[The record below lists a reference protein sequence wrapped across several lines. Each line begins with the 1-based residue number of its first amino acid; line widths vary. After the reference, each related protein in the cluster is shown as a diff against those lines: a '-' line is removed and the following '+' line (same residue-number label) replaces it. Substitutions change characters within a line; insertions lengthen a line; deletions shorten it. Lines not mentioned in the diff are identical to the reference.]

1 MRKKKRMTGR
11 VKAGQRLRRTRKRAP
26 LQQHGTN
33 AQLPLNLQQ
42 LELGLKQAMLELQT
56 NSRVGTLTAVRTII
70 DFIGSVPKLR
80 TQNLKTPMVVLLMAL
95 HDLDA
100 GFVVPMLKREPQPS
114 PRRQESTI
122 RKLVKSYV
130 AAYVDT
136 LCQFVSVREA
146 SMLMARELKRIGFDI
161 GGRVDTA
168 AWKTVKTW
176 RDGIT
181 KLPADDQTRLI
192 VEGLRAK
199 YVAGDFASPAAA
211 KAAVVAGFR
220 KTISVFGRAALE

>member
-1 MRKKKRMTGR
+1 MKG
-11 VKAGQRLRRTRKRAP
+11 GQRLRRTRKRRP
-26 LQQHGTN
+26 PQQQETN
-33 AQLPLNLQQ
+33 ARLPLNLQE
-42 LELGLKQAMLELQT
+42 LELGLKQAMLEMQT
-56 NSRVGTLTAVRTII
+56 NSRAGTLTAVRTVIN
-70 DFIGSVPKLR
+70 FIASIPEFRK
-80 TQNLKTPMVVLLMAL
+80 QNLTTPMLILLMAL

-100 GFVVPMLKREPQPS
+100 GLVVTMLKRDSNPC
-114 PRRQESTI
+114 PRRQEATI

-146 SMLMARELKRIGFDI
+146 STLMARELKRIGFDI
-161 GGRVDTA
+161 GGRVETA
-168 AWKTVKTW
+168 AWKTVKVW

-192 VEGLRAK
+192 IKGLREN
-199 YVAGDFASPAAA
+199 YVADDFASPAAA